1 MPNFCSI
8 SLKERFEKNTML
20 EGRIFPLSSSDSQRK
35 TLGSCP
41 KNFWLLSLN
50 RKLHIQGIKFYRIF
64 WCSVTHFFN
73 FRLLAEIFRRVY
85 RNCFLRALRIVLK
98 QKIFRTKKCFLKNF
112 GFRAKKFWIFA
123 KKSARMPNFCSI
135 SPSEHFEENNVE
147 KKKFFLYLFQKLI
160 EKRWEVAQK
169 TFGCVL

>member
-1 MPNFCSI
+1 
-8 SLKERFEKNTML
+8 ML
-20 EGRIFPLSSSDSQRK
+20 ERRNFPLSFSDSERK

-98 QKIFRTKKCFLKNF
+98 QKISFEQRSVLSMNF
-112 GFRAKKFWIFA
+112 GFRAKNFGFSP
-123 KKSARMPNFCSI
+123 KKLARIPNFCSI
-135 SPSEHFEENNVE
+135 IPEEHFEENNVVR
-147 KKKFFLYLFQKLI
+147 KKIFLSFSDSD
-160 EKRWEVAQK
+160 RK
-169 TFGCVL
+169 TLESCPKSF